1 MQITID
7 TRDSEEDIRKAI
19 SLLQRLLAEKEEAAE
34 APKIEIISETPE
46 KHEKI
51 LAELLDRK
59 EEGRKKDEAFDVGEL
74 VPY

>member
-7 TRDSEEDIRKAI
+7 IRDSEEDIRKAI
-19 SLLQRLLAEKEEAAE
+19 ALLQRLLAEKEESE